1 MKPEDFN
8 PQDYLPQGYYP
19 WPDLINS
26 NIGQMEIDMNNWI
39 DQDYAYLPE
48 KARRKYKKMGF
59 HLCTARMVPKA
70 SYEQTI
76 PCNRF
81 VLNFVVMDDQMEFA
95 TIDEKKR
102 DCDRAIEILQ
112 GSAPA
117 PNENGIFQH
126 LALIR
131 DEYKAF
137 MPPEW
142 LERFTENL
150 SRCFKYGVQEETP
163 FKLAKRIPSLE
174 YFMIL
179 REYSVNMYP
188 YLYWADI
195 ETNFVLPKYIEEHP
209 VIQRLRALTSR
220 IEAWQN
226 DFYSLRKE
234 MGLDTELMNLILV
247 LQKGRKISLEEAVNE
262 AKRIHDEDVAE
273 FVALHENLPDFGNYQ
288 QRVYDYITSLGTI
301 LQVLNTHYIKDTERY
316 LAGGEGFAW
325 PEGTQVNKYK
335 TQDFRPG

>member
-1 MKPEDFN
+1 MTPEQFI
-8 PQDYLPQGYYP
+8 PQEYLPQGYYP
-19 WPDLINS
+19 WPDLINPHFE
-26 NIGQMEIDMNNWI
+26 QMGIDMNNWI
-39 DQDYAYLPE
+39 DTDYSYLSE
-48 KARRKYKKMGF
+48 KSRMKYKKMGF
-59 HLCTARMVPKA
+59 NLCTARMVPKA

-95 TIDEKKR
+95 TLEEKIY
-102 DCDRAIEILQ
+102 DCDRGIEILQ
-112 GSAPA
+112 GAQPL
-117 PNENGIFQH
+117 PGENGIFQH

-137 MPPEW
+137 MPSVW

-163 FKLAKRIPSLE
+163 YKLARRVPPLD

-195 ETNFVLPKYIEEHP
+195 EAGFVLPKFIEEHP

-234 MGLDTELMNLILV
+234 LGLDTELMNLILV
-247 LQKGRKISLEEAVNE
+247 LKEGHKISLQEAVSE
-262 AKRIHDEDVAE
+262 AKRIHDADVAE
-273 FVALHENLPDFGNYQ
+273 FVGLHENLPDFGIHQ
-288 QRVYDYITSLGTI
+288 QQVYDYVMSLGTI
-301 LQVLNTHYIKDTERY
+301 LQGLNTHYIKDTERY
-316 LAGGEGFAW
+316 LPGGAGFAW
-325 PEGTQVNKYK
+325 PEQQLNRTV
-335 TQDFRPG
+335 